1 MFVLWRVH
9 AEEGR
14 RSISCSTG
22 WVVACMWVVAP
33 ALAALVGLSRQL
45 LQHWLACPTPLTA
58 CPGPAQPALPG
69 GRGACMQSPEA
80 HGCCNVRV
88 LVQVM
93 QIYQMDAMNFRFMGH
108 PSAWVVHR
116 PHAPSSG
123 YNHTF
128 TGEAYTQV
136 PSGPACPPSH
146 LLMRAPDS
154 AHGQP

>member
-1 MFVLWRVH
+1 MSLLRRVYFC
-9 AEEGR
+9 G
-14 RSISCSTG
+14 
-22 WVVACMWVVAP
+22 
-33 ALAALVGLSRQL
+33 LARQL
-45 LQHWLACPTPLTA
+45 LQHWLACPTPLTT
-58 CPGPAQPALPG
+58 CPGMAQRSQHCQVDLT
-69 GRGACMQSPEA
+69 CTQSLQA
-80 HGCCNVRV
+80 QGCNVHA

-136 PSGPACPPSH
+136 TSGVPWLGPPAAC
-146 LLMRAPDS
+146 
-154 AHGQP
+154 

>member
-1 MFVLWRVH
+1 
-9 AEEGR
+9 
-14 RSISCSTG
+14 
-22 WVVACMWVVAP
+22 
-33 ALAALVGLSRQL
+33 
-45 LQHWLACPTPLTA
+45 
-58 CPGPAQPALPG
+58 
-69 GRGACMQSPEA
+69 MQSPQA

-136 PSGPACPPSH
+136 TLKSVHQTYPRLLVLVAPPATC
-146 LLMRAPDS
+146 
-154 AHGQP
+154 